1 MNDMDTQLSILFAS
15 INQVIG
21 TPVHAIKMTDRFV
34 RDLGADSLDMI
45 LLIDQ
50 LQSTFDV
57 RIPNHVAEDIETVG
71 DAWEYIKNNVDPNT
85 SLC

>member
-1 MNDMDTQLSILFAS
+1 MNDMETLICVLFAS

-21 TPVHAIKMTDRFV
+21 TPVHTLKMTDKFV

-50 LQSTFDV
+50 LQSTFKIE
-57 RIPNHVAEDIETVG
+57 IPNHVAEDIETVG
-71 DAWEYIKNNVDPNT
+71 DAWEYIKNHVDSSTP
-85 SLC
+85 LY